1 MPQLTTTQCGDILT
15 YLFVEGIKNSAV
27 AARSGS
33 NDLQQDLFNFLQNNG
48 YTLPVPASRAK
59 DVLGPNSSKQ
69 SIGRDYNPDNWG
81 PNQAGKAQTR
91 PIDLA
96 AADAVA
102 QRMGF
107 ADLQEMDNYTRN
119 IKVSGKA
126 TVGTS
131 SGSKVN
137 LAGDK
142 LPCRNLGTE
151 FYDHNGVMSTNILA
165 IASTG
170 SLDPG
175 FLASAKKVAAGTNY
189 ATEFPVSRGKTY
201 VLGDNLVHQ
210 MSSGTPAT
218 PAPAPAPTPAPT
230 PAPAPAPTTE
240 TPEEEPEEVEEVV
253 EEEVVAQPIDLSD
266 IATAAMGGDMVDC
279 ANLEVCQNPE
289 RSLSPTA
296 WEERQNT
303 SAGNYPYP
311 LSGANPVWVH
321 LQKPITD
328 PAIIQTEMIIYA
340 NDMEKLMDENF
351 TGEDPWF
358 THGSGWLRIDDQQI
372 IYFDSAEVMRCM
384 DGSATEMNGKV
395 VLDIGE
401 PNLTV
406 FELQFADPAVEQ
418 KVEKIV
424 IGQGSTAMFT
434 YDMNGASINDEYM
447 ASVSTKSNH
456 SELYT
461 PVAEGAVSPMVVINL
476 TGWEDEMPTFDQEEY
491 AGQMMEYLS
500 TNTPQG
506 GLYYFSAAAG
516 DVDVLLNYNAY
527 EMEVTDQAG
536 VVIPAGELLT
546 RVAATADETFDKSTN
561 YLKVFVVFDT
571 PTSATSDLYS
581 GLDAA
586 APDLPTGDT
595 LIILG
600 DNFDLDLVG
609 DNDAPVYEALG
620 VGSSVSDR
628 SRSLQSITTAKPQPA
643 LDNDGNDMGF
653 STLSSDSFGAIKMV
667 YENNGST
674 ETVSIPDADGMI
686 KGIDRNGDEVA
697 GRVMEIQIHKGNPS
711 GAWQTQKEA
720 RRQKRMSTDYN
731 LPNPSDTTAGSA
743 TSSVAFSRGRK
754 FYVVGRHKGKPVMI
768 ELDLSYGE

>member
-48 YTLPVPASRAK
+48 YTLPVPAPRAK
-59 DVLGPNSSKQ
+59 DILGPNSSKQ
-69 SIGRDYNPDNWG
+69 SIGRDFNPDNWG

-91 PIDLA
+91 PFDLA
-96 AADAVA
+96 AADIVA

-142 LPCRNLGTE
+142 VPCRNLGTE

-165 IASTG
+165 LAATG

-210 MSSGTPAT
+210 MSAGTSAT
-218 PAPAPAPTPAPT
+218 PAPAPAPTPTPAPAPTPT
-230 PAPAPAPTTE
+230 PAPAPE
-240 TPEEEPEEVEEVV
+240 TSEEEPEVEEEVV
-253 EEEVVAQPIDLSD
+253 EEVSEPVDLSD
-266 IATAAMGGDMVDC
+266 IGSAAMDGDMVDC
-279 ANLEVCQNPE
+279 SNLEICQNPE

-311 LSGANPVWVH
+311 LSDANPIWIH

-328 PAIIQTEMIIYA
+328 PSIIQTEMIIYA

-358 THGSGWLRIDDQQI
+358 THGTGWIRIDNEKI
-372 IYFDSAEVMRCM
+372 IYFDSAEVKRCM
-384 DGSATEMNGKV
+384 NGSATQMNGKV
-395 VLDIGE
+395 LLNDDEVLS
-401 PNLTV
+401 V
-406 FELQFADPAVEQ
+406 SELQFADPATER
-418 KVEKIV
+418 KVEKLV
-424 IGQGSTAMFT
+424 ISIGSQMLLY
-434 YDMNGASINDEYM
+434 YDMNGVKMDAPDADID
-447 ASVSTKSNH
+447 VKSNH
-456 SELYT
+456 SDLYT
-461 PVAEGAVSPMVVINL
+461 LVSEGDVSPMVVINL
-476 TGWEDEMPTFDQEEY
+476 TGWDNRLPSLDQEEY
-491 AGQMMEYLS
+491 AGQMMEFLS

-506 GLYYFSAAAG
+506 GLYYFSAAAA

-527 EMEVTDQAG
+527 EEEVTDQAG
-536 VVIPAGELLT
+536 VKIPAGELLT
-546 RVAATADETFDKSTN
+546 RVAATADETFDKSTG

-586 APDLPTGDT
+586 APDLPSGDT

-600 DNFDLDLVG
+600 DNFDLDLIG
-609 DNDAPVYEALG
+609 DNGAPVYEALG
-620 VGSSVSDR
+620 IGSSVSDR

-720 RRQKRMSTDYN
+720 RRQKRMSTDFN

-754 FYVVGRHKGKPVMI
+754 FYVVGRHRGKPVMI

>member
-48 YTLPVPASRAK
+48 YTLPVPAPRAK
-59 DVLGPNSSKQ
+59 DILGPNSSKQ
-69 SIGRDYNPDNWG
+69 SIGRDFNPDNWG

-96 AADAVA
+96 AADIVA

-142 LPCRNLGTE
+142 VPCRNLGTE

-165 IASTG
+165 LAATG

-210 MSSGTPAT
+210 MSAGTPAT
-218 PAPAPAPTPAPT
+218 PAPAPAPTPTPAPAPTPT
-230 PAPAPAPTTE
+230 PAPAPE
-240 TPEEEPEEVEEVV
+240 TSEEEPEVEEEVV
-253 EEEVVAQPIDLSD
+253 EEVSEPVDLSD
-266 IATAAMGGDMVDC
+266 ISSAAMDGDMVDC
-279 ANLEVCQNPE
+279 SNLEICQNPE

-311 LSGANPVWVH
+311 LSDANPIWIH

-328 PAIIQTEMIIYA
+328 PSIIQTEMIIYA

-358 THGSGWLRIDDQQI
+358 THGTGWIRIDNEKI
-372 IYFDSAEVMRCM
+372 IYFDSAEVKRCM
-384 DGSATEMNGKV
+384 NGSATQMNGKV
-395 VLDIGE
+395 LLNDDEVLS
-401 PNLTV
+401 V
-406 FELQFADPAVEQ
+406 SELQFADPATER
-418 KVEKIV
+418 KVEKLV
-424 IGQGSTAMFT
+424 ISIGSQMLLY
-434 YDMNGASINDEYM
+434 YDMNGVKMDAPDADID
-447 ASVSTKSNH
+447 VKSNH
-456 SELYT
+456 SDLYT
-461 PVAEGAVSPMVVINL
+461 LVSEGDVSPMVVINL
-476 TGWEDEMPTFDQEEY
+476 TGWDNRLPSLDQEEY
-491 AGQMMEYLS
+491 AGQMMEFLS

-506 GLYYFSAAAG
+506 GLYYFSAAAA

-527 EMEVTDQAG
+527 EEEVTDQAG
-536 VVIPAGELLT
+536 VKIPAGELLT
-546 RVAATADETFDKSTN
+546 RVAATADETFDKSTG

-571 PTSATSDLYS
+571 PTSTTSDLYS

-609 DNDAPVYEALG
+609 DNDAPVYEVLG

-720 RRQKRMSTDYN
+720 RRQKRMSTDFN

-754 FYVVGRHKGKPVMI
+754 FYVVGRHRGKPVMI